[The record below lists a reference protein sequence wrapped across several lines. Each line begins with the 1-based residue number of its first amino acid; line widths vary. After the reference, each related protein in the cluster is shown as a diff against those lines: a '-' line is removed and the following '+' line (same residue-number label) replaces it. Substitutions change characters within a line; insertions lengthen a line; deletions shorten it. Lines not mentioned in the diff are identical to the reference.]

1 MVSPVKRARGLR
13 PRATRNAPGTIRTC
27 DLCLRSGPSER
38 AEIANVPPV
47 VLAEVKVDVCPP
59 EVRHRCADLTGE
71 FLDLNLV
78 LAVLLKP
85 IRGGVRVTAR
95 MTSSSLA
102 RAGSSRSSSKGHQC
116 TPAAFRSRTS
126 SRHRSSTLRDPVVQ
140 VRRTWPQ
147 SRTADHRTGLPVSS
161 FAISSHQ
168 TFSFLSKRPISRV
181 VGFG

>member
-85 IRGGVRVTAR
+85 ISWRC
-95 MTSSSLA
+95 TSDGTYDVIEPRPRWIFTQFLKGASVHACSL
-102 RAGSSRSSSKGHQC
+102 
-116 TPAAFRSRTS
+116 
-126 SRHRSSTLRDPVVQ
+126 
-140 VRRTWPQ
+140 
-147 SRTADHRTGLPVSS
+147 
-161 FAISSHQ
+161 
-168 TFSFLSKRPISRV
+168 
-181 VGFG
+181 